1 MLLTL
6 SDVLDREELDETLKL
21 IGGLG
26 WRDGAES
33 AGGTARAVKH
43 NQQADLT
50 SRLGTQVQ
58 HKLKARVECHPVL
71 RAAAQ
76 PRQFSKLIVS
86 RTEAGGGY
94 GHHVDNPFMP
104 VGTSRLRTDFSFTLF
119 LSEPDTYEGGELEIE
134 LAGMTQ
140 SVKLPAGSLVLYP
153 STTLHRVAPV
163 TSGTRLACVGWIES
177 AIPDVAVR
185 EILFD
190 LENLRSSLAGKLDL
204 QSPEMLVLSKSISNL
219 TRRFGQS

>member
-26 WRDGAES
+26 WRDGAET

-58 HKLKARVECHPVL
+58 HKLKSKLESHLVL
-71 RAAAQ
+71 RAAAI
-76 PRQFSKLIVS
+76 PRQYSKLIVS
-86 RTEAGGGY
+86 RTREGGCY

-119 LSEPDTYEGGELEIE
+119 LSEPETYEGGELSMTMA
-134 LAGMTQ
+134 AGDIDA
-140 SVKLPAGSLVLYP
+140 KPAAGTLILYP
-153 STTLHRVAPV
+153 SGAIHQVKPV
-163 TSGTRLACVGWIES
+163 VSGTRLACVG
-177 AIPDVAVR
+177 
-185 EILFD
+185 
-190 LENLRSSLAGKLDL
+190 
-204 QSPEMLVLSKSISNL
+204 
-219 TRRFGQS
+219 